1 MSSERIVSFLPSA
14 TEVLYQI
21 GAGDQIFGVTH
32 ECKFPESAK
41 RKPKV
46 INSSFDP
53 AKMNSKEIDNKI
65 VELMQS
71 GRDIYVIDDRI
82 LKEAKPDLIVAQG
95 VCEVC
100 SPFTK
105 EIKRAISILDY
116 KPDVLILDPHDLD
129 DILISIMD
137 VAERVGRIKE
147 GRKLIVSLQNRI
159 DSIRIRPKENK
170 PKVLCIEWIDPFF
183 AAGHWIPQM
192 VEIAG
197 GINGLGSYGKPS
209 YRIGIDEI
217 IKFDPDKII
226 LMPCGFDI
234 DRTLIEFKQA
244 KISNDWKSLQAV
256 QNNEIFAVDAGA
268 YFSKPSPRTI
278 TGLEI
283 LAKIIHPD
291 KFLDIIVPTNSFI
304 KIK

>member
-183 AAGHWIPQM
+183 TAGHWIPQM

-209 YRIGIDEI
+209 YRIDMDEI

-234 DRTLIEFKQA
+234 DRTLIEFEQA
-244 KISNDWKSLQAV
+244 KISNKWKSLQAV

>member
-95 VCEVC
+95 ICEVC

-147 GRKLIVSLQNRI
+147 GRKLVVSLQNRI